1 MTNISKIYKID
12 QALVVKMPIREDDY
26 TNLLLKIIYER
37 QIKRMINYFLYINQG
52 IISNQSQNLDFFVL
66 SASDPTELLN
76 YASISQ
82 MNNTLDTIWDPIN
95 LEFWILITLNYLAFF
110 HRILHLVNLD
120 IKP

>member
-1 MTNISKIYKID
+1 
-12 QALVVKMPIREDDY
+12 MPIREDDR
-26 TNLLLKIIYER
+26 TDLLLNIIYER

-66 SASDPTELLN
+66 SASDPTVLLN
-76 YASISQ
+76 YASISP